1 VGHGEQLGRQGVQ
14 VDPLAQAGAEGGD
27 RPGGVVAVPV
37 EAAVDRGLD
46 AAAGRLEAGREAHRL
61 HSRSGL
67 DPLNS
72 TVTAVPAWA
81 GWRGGG

>member
-37 EAAVDRGLD
+37 EARST
-46 AAAGRLEAGREAHRL
+46 AAWTRRR
-61 HSRSGL
+61 
-67 DPLNS
+67 
-72 TVTAVPAWA
+72 A
-81 GWRGGG
+81 GWKQVEKRIASTPGQASTRSTQR